1 MVYYTSMS
9 DNESS
14 IQVTE
19 KKKAKRVVSEAHR
32 EKLKANL
39 EAARVARVAKIAERR
54 AGRNEDEL
62 ALKELIAEKKRT
74 LTNLYRSICP
84 SWLRV
89 GRHQVDWR
97 LLDCHRCCLIV

>member
-1 MVYYTSMS
+1 MS

-74 LTNLYRSICP
+74 KIFGEETAKQFP
-84 SWLRV
+84 
-89 GRHQVDWR
+89 HQR
-97 LLDCHRCCLIV
+97 FLIFSFPR